1 MSDISSGSLVLVKI
15 GDYGINGVILLV
27 IRAAFLVK
35 FPIYFFHLW
44 LPKAHVEAPVS
55 GSILLAGVLLKLGG
69 YGLYLMM
76 VFFSPGLLLNGGV
89 ISLSLVGRGLLGL
102 IILRI
107 TDMKVAIAYSS
118 VVHIRMVI
126 VVLLGVRRIGVVGG
140 L

>member
-1 MSDISSGSLVLVKI
+1 MSTGRLIVIRMGEYSINSGF
-15 GDYGINGVILLV
+15 LLL

-69 YGLYLMM
+69 YGLFLVI
-76 VFFSPGLLLNGGV
+76 VFFPPSLLFNRGV
-89 ISLSLVGRGLLGL
+89 TRLSLVGRGLLGL
-102 IILRI
+102 IILRM

-118 VVHIRMVI
+118 VVHMRMVI
-126 VVLLGVRRIGVVGG
+126 VVLIRVNRIGVVGG